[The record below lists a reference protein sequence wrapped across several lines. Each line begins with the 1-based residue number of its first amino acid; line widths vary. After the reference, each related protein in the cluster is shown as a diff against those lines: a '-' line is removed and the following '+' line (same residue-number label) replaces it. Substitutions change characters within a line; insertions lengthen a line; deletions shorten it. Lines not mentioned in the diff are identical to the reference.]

1 MHAIIM
7 IWKMQSGQSSLWT
20 VICRIFFYI

>member
-7 IWKMQSGQSSLWT
+7 ILYFQ
-20 VICRIFFYI
+20 